1 MPPKKLIL
9 QKKKDITEPT
19 TPMIIKVAK
28 LDENKQII
36 KPNISI
42 IKTKQPIIEPII
54 KPIVKSPNKEEDEDE
69 DDDEDKEDADESDDK
84 EDDDKEDDDKEDE
97 DKDDDGDDDGDEA
110 EPEEDIKEES
120 VETEDIDTEN
130 NQVEDI
136 DTVEVATKIEPKQQ
150 VDTLIKKE
158 KTKKDKEK
166 EKDTEKEKNKD
177 KEKDKDTTDNK
188 IHNHSKPKTIIA
200 STKIVNTVDMFGDD
214 DLDFRYVM
222 MNYDYTKNVTM
233 PKITKYE
240 RALLIGKRA
249 KQIEEGANPNV
260 KYISGQ
266 SVISIAEE
274 ELRQRKIPLIIKRP
288 IGNKFE
294 YWKPADM
301 EVNMD

>member
-1 MPPKKLIL
+1 MPPKKNKLSEEGL
-9 QKKKDITEPT
+9 STKT
-19 TPMIIKVAK
+19 IKVKK
-28 LDENKQII
+28 LDSVK
-36 KPNISI
+36 NIDQGKIDQGEIETRPKDSI
-42 IKTKQPIIEPII
+42 IKSTIKIMEPIVEIVENEPGSDKSNI
-54 KPIVKSPNKEEDEDE
+54 KVKKNILKPKTLDKTTLKNKE
-69 DDDEDKEDADESDDK
+69 
-84 EDDDKEDDDKEDE
+84 
-97 DKDDDGDDDGDEA
+97 
-110 EPEEDIKEES
+110 
-120 VETEDIDTEN
+120 
-130 NQVEDI
+130 
-136 DTVEVATKIEPKQQ
+136 
-150 VDTLIKKE
+150 IKKE
-158 KTKKDKEK
+158 ITVGDSTVHENITEYEEHEQDKQDEQVLKNSGQKNDAENDKDEKDDKSLSKTVKEQKKD
-166 EKDTEKEKNKD
+166 
-177 KEKDKDTTDNK
+177 K

-200 STKIVNTVDMFGDD
+200 STQDVNTVDMFGED

-266 SVISIAEE
+266 SVVSIAEE

>member
-1 MPPKKLIL
+1 MPPKKIIL
-9 QKKKDITEPT
+9 KKNKDVTDTTIAT
-19 TPMIIKVAK
+19 TPILVTTKPKLNIIKSKKTIVEPIIETTVEPI
-28 LDENKQII
+28 DEQAEDGESIEDQKEDAEPIEDQKEDAEPIEEQEEPIEEPIEEPMEENLEII
-36 KPNISI
+36 KIKAESKLIEKQKP
-42 IKTKQPIIEPII
+42 IKTK
-54 KPIVKSPNKEEDEDE
+54 V
-69 DDDEDKEDADESDDK
+69 
-84 EDDDKEDDDKEDE
+84 
-97 DKDDDGDDDGDEA
+97 
-110 EPEEDIKEES
+110 DI
-120 VETEDIDTEN
+120 
-130 NQVEDI
+130 
-136 DTVEVATKIEPKQQ
+136 
-150 VDTLIKKE
+150 LIKKE
-158 KTKKDKEK
+158 KEK
-166 EKDTEKEKNKD
+166 EKDNMNNLNNSDE
-177 KEKDKDTTDNK
+177 K
-188 IHNHSKPKTIIA
+188 IHNHSKPKTITA
-200 STKIVNTVDMFGDD
+200 STKDVNTVDMFGND

-301 EVNMD
+301 EVVMD

>member
-1 MPPKKLIL
+1 MPPKKNKSQEELPS
-9 QKKKDITEPT
+9 K
-19 TPMIIKVAK
+19 IIKVKK
-28 LDENKQII
+28 LDSV
-36 KPNISI
+36 KPINELEAIPNDSI
-42 IKTKQPIIEPII
+42 IKSTGKIIEPIVEIIENEAIISTLPKSTI
-54 KPIVKSPNKEEDEDE
+54 KIKKNILKTKTLDKPKDSEKNSAVEVSIDKK
-69 DDDEDKEDADESDDK
+69 DDDE
-84 EDDDKEDDDKEDE
+84 
-97 DKDDDGDDDGDEA
+97 KDDDEKDDDEHYENIEKDENHDEA
-110 EPEEDIKEES
+110 NKEYSNEI
-120 VETEDIDTEN
+120 E
-130 NQVEDI
+130 QV
-136 DTVEVATKIEPKQQ
+136 
-150 VDTLIKKE
+150 KE
-158 KTKKDKEK
+158 KVKEKVKEQVKEQKKD
-166 EKDTEKEKNKD
+166 
-177 KEKDKDTTDNK
+177 K

-200 STKIVNTVDMFGDD
+200 STKDINTVDMFGED

-266 SVISIAEE
+266 SVVSIAEE

>member
-1 MPPKKLIL
+1 MPPKKIKSSEEELST
-9 QKKKDITEPT
+9 KT
-19 TPMIIKVAK
+19 IKVKK
-28 LDENKQII
+28 LDSVKKIDQGEIETRPKD
-36 KPNISI
+36 SI
-42 IKTKQPIIEPII
+42 IKSTIKIMEPIVEIVENEPSIDKSNI
-54 KPIVKSPNKEEDEDE
+54 KVKKNILKPKTLDKTTPKHKENEKEITVGDSTVHENITEYEEHEQDKQDDQVLKNAARKSDAENDKDE
-69 DDDEDKEDADESDDK
+69 KDDK
-84 EDDDKEDDDKEDE
+84 SLSKTVKE
-97 DKDDDGDDDGDEA
+97 
-110 EPEEDIKEES
+110 
-120 VETEDIDTEN
+120 
-130 NQVEDI
+130 Q
-136 DTVEVATKIEPKQQ
+136 
-150 VDTLIKKE
+150 
-158 KTKKDKEK
+158 KKD
-166 EKDTEKEKNKD
+166 
-177 KEKDKDTTDNK
+177 K

-200 STKIVNTVDMFGDD
+200 STQDVNTVDMFGED

-266 SVISIAEE
+266 SVVSIAEE

>member
-1 MPPKKLIL
+1 MSVKKNKSVSQSESPIKLIKVKKLDSIKPVNEPVNESVTIPKDSIIKSNIKIMEPIVEIVERKPSMNTSSSIGIDKSKL
-9 QKKKDITEPT
+9 KLKKEIIKNKSLAKEKVKDKDIITSEFDETEDTNDTNDTNDDGMKDEKKNDAETITESITEP
-19 TPMIIKVAK
+19 IK
-28 LDENKQII
+28 
-36 KPNISI
+36 
-42 IKTKQPIIEPII
+42 
-54 KPIVKSPNKEEDEDE
+54 
-69 DDDEDKEDADESDDK
+69 
-84 EDDDKEDDDKEDE
+84 
-97 DKDDDGDDDGDEA
+97 
-110 EPEEDIKEES
+110 
-120 VETEDIDTEN
+120 
-130 NQVEDI
+130 
-136 DTVEVATKIEPKQQ
+136 
-150 VDTLIKKE
+150 DTLKAQKQ
-158 KTKKDKEK
+158 D
-166 EKDTEKEKNKD
+166 
-177 KEKDKDTTDNK
+177 K

-200 STKIVNTVDMFGDD
+200 STKDVNTVDMFGED

-266 SVISIAEE
+266 SVVSIAEE

>member
-9 QKKKDITEPT
+9 KKDKVVTDTTITTKPKLN
-19 TPMIIKVAK
+19 IIKSK
-28 LDENKQII
+28 
-36 KPNISI
+36 
-42 IKTKQPIIEPII
+42 KTIVEPIIETKVEPIEEQEEQEEQEDQEEQEEQEDQEDQEEQEEQEKQEDQEEQEDQEDQEDQEKQEEQEEQEEQEDQEDQEEQLEII
-54 KPIVKSPNKEEDEDE
+54 KKEE
-69 DDDEDKEDADESDDK
+69 
-84 EDDDKEDDDKEDE
+84 
-97 DKDDDGDDDGDEA
+97 
-110 EPEEDIKEES
+110 
-120 VETEDIDTEN
+120 
-130 NQVEDI
+130 
-136 DTVEVATKIEPKQQ
+136 EPKPIEKQKNIKNKG
-150 VDTLIKKE
+150 DTLIKKE
-158 KTKKDKEK
+158 KEK
-166 EKDTEKEKNKD
+166 ENMNTINNGDV
-177 KEKDKDTTDNK
+177 K
-188 IHNHSKPKTIIA
+188 IHNHSKPKTITA
-200 STKIVNTVDMFGDD
+200 STKDVNTVDMFGND

-301 EVNMD
+301 EVVMD

>member
-1 MPPKKLIL
+1 MPPKKTKVVSS
-9 QKKKDITEPT
+9 QAEVSVKNKT
-19 TPMIIKVAK
+19 IKVKK
-28 LDENKQII
+28 LEPENISKD
-36 KPNISI
+36 SI
-42 IKTKQPIIEPII
+42 IKSNIKIIEPTIETI
-54 KPIVKSPNKEEDEDE
+54 ENEEEHEEEHTEDKTHDEEHTEDKTHEHEEHVNKSIDNIDMNESESDTNSASMPTPHTKLNKSPLKEEKYNVKDSKDRQDRQDRQES
-69 DDDEDKEDADESDDK
+69 KE
-84 EDDDKEDDDKEDE
+84 
-97 DKDDDGDDDGDEA
+97 
-110 EPEEDIKEES
+110 
-120 VETEDIDTEN
+120 V
-130 NQVEDI
+130 
-136 DTVEVATKIEPKQQ
+136 
-150 VDTLIKKE
+150 
-158 KTKKDKEK
+158 KKDKV
-166 EKDTEKEKNKD
+166 
-177 KEKDKDTTDNK
+177 
-188 IHNHSKPKTIIA
+188 HNHSKPKTIIA
-200 STKIVNTVDMFGDD
+200 STKDDNTVDMFGED

-266 SVISIAEE
+266 SVVSIAEE

>member
-1 MPPKKLIL
+1 MPLKKS
-9 QKKKDITEPT
+9 KSTEGLPT
-19 TPMIIKVAK
+19 KIIKVKK
-28 LDENKQII
+28 LDSVKTINELEKTVTIP
-36 KPNISI
+36 KDSI
-42 IKTKQPIIEPII
+42 INSNIKIMEPIVEI
-54 KPIVKSPNKEEDEDE
+54 IDNETNMTKSDSIDTIDKSTLKVKNNSLKPKAAAAFRKNRSK
-69 DDDEDKEDADESDDK
+69 SDDK
-84 EDDDKEDDDKEDE
+84 HTGNNNDDNDNDDNNDDDNDDNDDHDDNDDNDDNDVDDDKDNDYKESP
-97 DKDDDGDDDGDEA
+97 KTV
-110 EPEEDIKEES
+110 KE
-120 VETEDIDTEN
+120 
-130 NQVEDI
+130 Q
-136 DTVEVATKIEPKQQ
+136 
-150 VDTLIKKE
+150 
-158 KTKKDKEK
+158 KTD
-166 EKDTEKEKNKD
+166 
-177 KEKDKDTTDNK
+177 K

-200 STKIVNTVDMFGDD
+200 STKDVNTVDMFGED

-233 PKITKYE
+233 AKITKYE

-266 SVISIAEE
+266 SVVSIAEE

>member
-1 MPPKKLIL
+1 MPPKQIKI
-9 QKKKDITEPT
+9 QSQIKTEIPKKNI
-19 TPMIIKVAK
+19 IIKKIESKSESKAESKKNITPQLNLITSQTKIVEPIVQDSINNKEIENIDENIEEIDEEDKVEEVDEKDDKVVVEEEDEEDDKVVVEEEDEEDDKVVAK
-28 LDENKQII
+28 INKPI
-36 KPNISI
+36 NIV
-42 IKTKQPIIEPII
+42 KIIEPIKN
-54 KPIVKSPNKEEDEDE
+54 KPIQNIKDNIKDKVKN
-69 DDDEDKEDADESDDK
+69 
-84 EDDDKEDDDKEDE
+84 
-97 DKDDDGDDDGDEA
+97 
-110 EPEEDIKEES
+110 
-120 VETEDIDTEN
+120 
-130 NQVEDI
+130 
-136 DTVEVATKIEPKQQ
+136 
-150 VDTLIKKE
+150 
-158 KTKKDKEK
+158 KEK
-166 EKDTEKEKNKD
+166 EKDNKV
-177 KEKDKDTTDNK
+177 
-188 IHNHSKPKTIIA
+188 HNHSKPKTIIA
-200 STKIVNTVDMFGDD
+200 STTDINTVDMFGED

-222 MNYDYTKNVTM
+222 MNYDYTKNITI

>member
-9 QKKKDITEPT
+9 QKKKDVPETT
-19 TPMIIKVAK
+19 TPTPTIIKVTK
-28 LDENKQII
+28 VDENKQTI
-36 KPNISI
+36 KPKLSI
-42 IKTKQPIIEPII
+42 IKSKQPIIEPTII
-54 KPIVKSPNKEEDEDE
+54 EPVVKSTIEDIEEESDETEEDDE
-69 DDDEDKEDADESDDK
+69 ADK
-84 EDDDKEDDDKEDE
+84 DKEDE
-97 DKDDDGDDDGDEA
+97 DDEDEVEDKDLEVEAYIDEK
-110 EPEEDIKEES
+110 EEDIDEKEED
-120 VETEDIDTEN
+120 VDEKEDEED
-130 NQVEDI
+130 EDI
-136 DTVEVATKIEPKQQ
+136 DTVKILSNKPIKPIKPNKPNKTNKVEKQK
-150 VDTLIKKE
+150 VVKS
-158 KTKKDKEK
+158 
-166 EKDTEKEKNKD
+166 KDT
-177 KEKDKDTTDNK
+177 DTTDNK

-294 YWKPADM
+294 YWKPVDM